1 MIKDDNPIRM
11 EENNEVRQSPSSS
24 PYQSLGDRPEME
36 LDLWEGQFNLS
47 SLQGLVG
54 LEEGQYEDF
63 SRGTTCWAEDS
74 VVTMGTVHQLREE
87 VGQSLEEEK
96 YQAVKQDNS
105 ELVRKIFV
113 LEELLRDSELDHIQ
127 TKKEEGDR
135 IKELESKLSLER
147 KKNEDF
153 VARIEYLEEENESL
167 LQKSR
172 EREINVTNLISE
184 NEELSVKISDLEME
198 NRDQTQQLQ
207 HGEKLDFAEEE
218 KCDFERL
225 SSSLSRLEQSETDSG
240 CHIQDSEDLVSDL
253 QLRLSEMETELRVL
267 REEKKC
273 VPDKISSLTA
283 HSQTGKSLAEE
294 INDITAEERKSQ
306 ESEIL
311 ELKKSLTAQEDVN
324 RQLQIYIDA
333 IILNIMEKNPELLEV
348 QNKLLN
354 H

>member
-1 MIKDDNPIRM
+1 VIEDDNLIRM

-47 SLQGLVG
+47 SLQGLEG

-63 SRGTTCWAEDS
+63 SRGTSCWAEDS
-74 VVTMGTVHQLREE
+74 VVTMGTVHQLQEE
-87 VGQSLEEEK
+87 VGQTLQEK
-96 YQAVKQDNS
+96 RYQAVKQDNS

-127 TKKEEGDR
+127 TKKEEGAR
-135 IKELESKLSLER
+135 IRDLESKLSLER

-153 VARIEYLEEENESL
+153 AARIEYLEEENESL

-184 NEELSVKISDLEME
+184 NEELSVKISDLELE
-198 NRDQTQQLQ
+198 NRDQTQELHQ
-207 HGEKLDFAEEE
+207 GEKLDFAEEE
-218 KCDFERL
+218 KCDFVRL

-240 CHIQDSEDLVSDL
+240 CHIQDSEELVTDL

-267 REEKKC
+267 RDEKKC
-273 VPDKISSLTA
+273 VPDRSPL
-283 HSQTGKSLAEE
+283 TGKSLAEE
-294 INDITAEERKSQ
+294 IDDITTEERKSQ
-306 ESEIL
+306 DSEIL
-311 ELKKSLTAQEDVN
+311 ELKNSLTAQEEVN

-354 H
+354 Q